1 LRRTETAD
9 RRLRGLAAPAAV
21 ATVVAAL
28 ALVAILPGCAPR
40 GRDFRFVRLSGPMPP
55 IAGATLDGHSLVPSD
70 YRGRVVLVN
79 FWASWCA
86 PCRREQAG
94 LQDLWRRLGPTGRVS
109 FIGID
114 YRDAGGAARSYL
126 REFGV
131 TYPSLADPTGALGAR
146 FGVPFLPATILVDA
160 RGGLR
165 YRLVGA
171 QKAGFV
177 AGLIDTIRE
186 FEPASPA

>member
-1 LRRTETAD
+1 M
-9 RRLRGLAAPAAV
+9 PA
-21 ATVVAAL
+21 
-28 ALVAILPGCAPR
+28 I
-40 GRDFRFVRLSGPMPP
+40 S
-55 IAGATLDGHSLVPSD
+55 GATLQGGSLVPAD

-94 LQDLWRRLGPTGRVS
+94 LQALWRRLGPTGRVR
-109 FIGID
+109 FIGVD
-114 YRDAGGAARSYL
+114 YRDAGEAARSYL

-131 TYPSLADPTGALGAR
+131 TYPSVADPGGALGAR
-146 FGVPFLPATILVDA
+146 FDVPFLPATVLVDA
-160 RGGLR
+160 RGRLR

-186 FEPASPA
+186 FEPAAPG